1 MLDIP
6 SISAVVAAVGV
17 IVGVVL
23 AILELRNIT
32 KTRQMELIMS
42 IYSLFTTRGY
52 MEAWEKIRT
61 REFKDYDVY
70 VKKHGLADF
79 MQVAGLFE
87 GLGFLLHRK
96 FLDIDLVRELMN
108 ESTKMTWEKVKP
120 MVEDARKQLSQR
132 KLGEY
137 VPIYQWWEYLYNE
150 MQKREQTLQKI
161 QQ

>member
-6 SISAVVAAVGV
+6 SISALVAAVGV

-61 REFKDYDVY
+61 REFKDYDGY
-70 VKKHGLADF
+70 VKKRRA
-79 MQVAGLFE
+79 QTC
-87 GLGFLLHRK
+87 GFKAERTFRHTICYQPE
-96 FLDIDLVRELMN
+96 FL
-108 ESTKMTWEKVKP
+108 
-120 MVEDARKQLSQR
+120 
-132 KLGEY
+132 
-137 VPIYQWWEYLYNE
+137 
-150 MQKREQTLQKI
+150 
-161 QQ
+161 